1 MTATV
6 HNAAEKVVRMPDGHF
21 RLMSLAFRIRD
32 RIHPPEKMLTTF
44 GIRKGMAVVD
54 YGCGPGSY
62 IKTVSDLVG
71 PDGTV
76 YAVDVHELAI
86 ESVTRRIE
94 AERLA
99 NVVPA
104 LAKGYDS
111 GLPDSAADLVYAL
124 DMFFMIEDTDTFL
137 AELRRIA
144 KPDGTLIIDDG
155 HQSREKTRRAI
166 RESGSWT
173 IEEEKREYLRCRPVP
188 AAHENPT

>member
-1 MTATV
+1 MAVAAGTA
-6 HNAAEKVVRMPDGHF
+6 VRMSDGHF

-32 RIHPPEKMLTTF
+32 LIRPPEKMLAQF
-44 GIRKGMAVVD
+44 GIREGMTVVD

-76 YAVDVHELAI
+76 YAVDVHDLAV
-86 ESVTRRIE
+86 EAVSRRIE
-94 AERLA
+94 TEGLA

-111 GLPDSAADLVYAL
+111 GLPDGAADLIYAL
-124 DMFFMIEDTDTFL
+124 DMFFMVEDTDTFL
-137 AELRRIA
+137 AELWRIT
-144 KPDGTLIIDDG
+144 KPDGVLIVDDG
-155 HQSREKTRRAI
+155 HQPREKTRRAI

-173 IEEEKREYLRCRPVP
+173 IEEEKREYLRCRPVLP
-188 AAHENPT
+188 NRT